1 MNIATITGRLV
12 RDAHLNGSG
21 DKRAMKFTVAANS
34 GYDAKTKKERTEFV
48 PCVYFNPAEKL
59 YKLLS
64 TEGKGKLV
72 ELQGNVVT
80 SSFEKNGTRI
90 WTTEV
95 RVNPSGFQ
103 FLTSGKGKNGDKIPE
118 CSTGQLTP

>member
-1 MNIATITGRLV
+1 MNIVSITGRLV

-34 GYDAKTKKERTEFV
+34 GYDTKNKKEHTEFV

-59 YKLLS
+59 HKLLS
-64 TEGKGKLV
+64 AEGKGKLV

-90 WTTEV
+90 WATEV
-95 RVNPSGFQ
+95 RVNPSCFQ
-103 FLTSGKGKNGDKIPE
+103 FLPAGKGKNEENIPKY
-118 CSTGQLTP
+118 